1 MSTEGDSTKKWKP
14 GIYRKYSSIFKARTD
29 SSAYE
34 QFVPYANYI
43 IHHFLPGDKSAH
55 IVDLGC
61 GIGGFTRAIANA
73 GYLNIQGVDIS
84 EESIQTAL
92 SQGVQ
97 NVVLGDIF
105 SYLDSIPDA
114 TIDAI
119 LCIDVLEHFTREE
132 SVKLLVGIRRV
143 LKPEGRVIIHV
154 PNAEGI
160 FGSKIRY
167 ADFTHEMAYTQKSI
181 AQILHYCRFERV
193 SCYEDKPLVH
203 GIISAIRRLLWI
215 LLTIPYRVLHAVE
228 TGSMDVKLSQN
239 ILAMAFKDPHDFD

>member
-1 MSTEGDSTKKWKP
+1 MSIESEVTKKWKS
-14 GIYRKYSSIFKARTD
+14 GIYKKYTSIFKARVD
-29 SSAYE
+29 NSAYE
-34 QFVPYANYI
+34 QFVPYADYI
-43 IHHFLPGDKSAH
+43 IHRFLPGNKNAL

-61 GIGGFTRAIANA
+61 GIGGFTKAISNE

-84 EESIQTAL
+84 EESVQTAH
-92 SQGVQ
+92 SHGIQ
-97 NVVLGDIF
+97 NVKLGDIF
-105 SYLDSIPDA
+105 SYLEGISDG

-132 SVKLLVGIRRV
+132 SVKLLLEIRRV
-143 LKPEGRVIIHV
+143 LQSEGRVIIHV

-181 AQILHYCRFERV
+181 AQILQYCGFGQV
-193 SCYEDKPLVH
+193 SCYEDRPIMH
-203 GIISAIRRLLWI
+203 GILSAIRRLLWI

-228 TGSMDVKLSQN
+228 TGSMNVKLSQN
-239 ILAMAFKDPHDFD
+239 ILVLAFKGPHGII

>member
-1 MSTEGDSTKKWKP
+1 MSIESEVTKKWKS
-14 GIYRKYSSIFKARTD
+14 GIYKKYTSMFKARVD
-29 SSAYE
+29 NNAYE
-34 QFVPYANYI
+34 QFVPYADYI
-43 IHHFLPGDKSAH
+43 IHRFLPENKNAL

-61 GIGGFTRAIANA
+61 GIGGFTRAITNA
-73 GYLNIQGVDIS
+73 GYLNVQGVDIS
-84 EESIQTAL
+84 EESVQTAH
-92 SQGVQ
+92 SHGIQ
-97 NVVLGDIF
+97 NVMLGDIF
-105 SYLDSIPDA
+105 SYLESISDA

-132 SVKLLVGIRRV
+132 SVKLLMEIRRV

-181 AQILHYCRFERV
+181 TQILLYCGLEKV
-193 SCYEDKPLVH
+193 SCYEDKPIIH

-215 LLTIPYRVLHAVE
+215 MLTIPYRILHAVE
-228 TGSMDVKLSQN
+228 TGSMNVKLSQN
-239 ILAMAFKDPHDFD
+239 ILVLASKGPHGIL